1 MKLIEMN
8 QEEGRTLKDR
18 NLTALIPLGAVEVHA
33 NHLPIG
39 TDLYLAQAL
48 TDKLEEKL
56 GKENTLL
63 LPALPYGQVWSLRE
77 APGTINISN
86 DVLSGMIVQIGKSLE
101 KAGIKRMAIVNTH
114 VGNGDAMKMAAR
126 MLYDTCD
133 IKVFLFT
140 YPGAEEVIPNVCE
153 SPMPHK
159 GYFHACEIETSYMLY
174 LCPEWV
180 DQSKAICQY
189 PDFPENFDYT
199 PTPWTDFMDTAVLGD
214 AVSATREKGEAIIE
228 HVVNRM
234 CEILEKEAIT

>member
-1 MKLIEMN
+1 MKLAEMN
-8 QEEGRTLKDR
+8 QTEAKELKGQEI
-18 NLTALIPLGAVEVHA
+18 TALLPLGAVEVHG

-48 TDKLEEKL
+48 TEKLEERL
-56 GKENTLL
+56 GKDKILV

-77 APGTINISN
+77 APGSVNISN
-86 DVLSGMIVQIGKSLE
+86 EVLSGMIAQIGRSLK
-101 KAGIKRMAIVNTH
+101 KAGIKRMAIINTH

-126 MLYDTCD
+126 MLYDTSD
-133 IKVFLFT
+133 IKVYLFT
-140 YPGAEEVIPNVCE
+140 YPGAEEVIPKVCE

-180 DQSKAICQY
+180 DQSRAVCQY

-199 PTPWTDFMDTAVLGD
+199 MIPWTDFMETAVLGD
-214 AVSATREKGEAIIE
+214 AISATREKGEEIIE
-228 HVVNRM
+228 HVVDRI
-234 CEILEKEAIT
+234 CGILGKEAIT